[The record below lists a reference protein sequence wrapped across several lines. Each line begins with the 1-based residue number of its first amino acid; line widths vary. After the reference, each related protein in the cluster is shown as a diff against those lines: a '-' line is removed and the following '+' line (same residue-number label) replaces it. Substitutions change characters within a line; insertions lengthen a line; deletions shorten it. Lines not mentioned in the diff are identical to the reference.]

1 MCVERSCMV
10 HGFVDFRSVDPVAKI
25 ISEGIASF
33 DSQVTWSGN
42 PFKINLEKWCK
53 EETSDS
59 DSCRMKVSQLGH
71 SKFGVLTSERF
82 KSGHSVMSDTCP
94 LYPQKRTSK
103 LTGVTFGIVAPATSQ
118 E

>member
-1 MCVERSCMV
+1 MV

-25 ISEGIASF
+25 MSEGIASF

-42 PFKINLEKWCK
+42 PFKIKLEKWCK

-71 SKFGVLTSERF
+71 TNSTSG
-82 KSGHSVMSDTCP
+82 KGALNP
-94 LYPQKRTSK
+94 LSASCLLRP
-103 LTGVTFGIVAPATSQ
+103 
-118 E
+118 